1 MKKWLAM
8 KPTTRIVHV
17 SFTDA
22 LSRGPPPADN
32 LAVPI
37 FSHGSL
43 VVELY
48 TPVGQGKADSGEG
61 SVGGAFCLGVRHCLV
76 EDSEQTAVDFSITS
90 KGNHER
96 HHS

>member
-48 TPVGQGKADSGEG
+48 TPVGQGKADSSEG
-61 SVGGAFCLGVRHCLV
+61 SVGALFALALGI
-76 EDSEQTAVDFSITS
+76 AWS
-90 KGNHER
+90 KIR
-96 HHS
+96 SRRQLISR